1 MGDVWHYYE
10 EHQNADRSLLTA
22 FERGVLAVCD
32 LRQEVNS
39 GGFDS
44 YFRYGGGDTARDALQ
59 ALPDSLGDSWAAL
72 LLEAMSVFG
81 QEYPTNRD
89 ERERTLEEPGVEET
103 LDDLAARY
111 FELEGADDADAML
124 TAYLDRGA

>member
-1 MGDVWHYYE
+1 MRDVWQYYE
-10 EHQNADRSLLTA
+10 EHQNADRAHLTA

-32 LRQEVNS
+32 LRQDVNS

-44 YFRYGGGDTARDALQ
+44 YFRYGGGDTARDALR

-72 LLEAMSVFG
+72 LTEAMSIFG
-81 QEYPTNRD
+81 EEYPTNRD
-89 ERERTLEEPGVEET
+89 ERERALDAAGVEET

-111 FELEGADDADAML
+111 FVLEGVDDADAKL